1 MRRTRTFTAKSLTKD
16 LFADSLIYHAINMK
30 VGIIGASGYTGGELL
45 RILAGHRKCEVACA
59 TSRRYEGKHV
69 SSLNPNLEDIIDLKF
84 ENLSAEDVAKRSD
97 FVFTATPHGT
107 SMDIVPAL
115 LGSGTRVVDL
125 SGDFRFNDIAVYERY
140 YGEHTAKDV
149 KAVYGLPELHR
160 AEIKNAELVANPGC
174 YPTSVILGLSSLVK
188 EGIIELD
195 RIVVDS
201 KSGISGAGATPK
213 PATHYTMA
221 GDNVSPY
228 KVISH
233 QHMPEIEQELNLLR
247 DGVKVSFVPHIV
259 PVIRGLESTIHV
271 FLSKEVSSEE
281 IRDACAN
288 LYKDEPFVRVLKVG
302 EIPRMSAVRG
312 SNYCDIGGFEVDKER
327 NRAVVVSVIDNLV
340 KGASGQAVQNMN
352 IMMGYRETEGLDKV
366 GLHP

>member
-1 MRRTRTFTAKSLTKD
+1 
-16 LFADSLIYHAINMK
+16 MK

-45 RILAGHRKCEVACA
+45 RILAGHTECEVACA

-69 SSLNPNLEDIIDLKF
+69 SSLNPNLKGIVDLKF
-84 ENLSAEDVAKRSD
+84 ENLSVEDVADRSD

-107 SMDIVPAL
+107 SMGIVPGL
-115 LGSGTRVVDL
+115 LESSIRVVDL

-140 YGEHTAKDV
+140 YGKHTAKGT

-160 AEIKNAELVANPGC
+160 AEIKEAKLVANPGC
-174 YPTSVILGLSSLVK
+174 YSTSVILGLLPLVK
-188 EGIIELD
+188 KGIIELD
-195 RIVVDS
+195 RIAVDS

-213 PATHYTMA
+213 PATMYTIA
-221 GDNVSPY
+221 ADSVTPY

-233 QHMPEIEQELNLLR
+233 QHMPEMEQELNLLR

-259 PVIRGLESTIHV
+259 PVIRGIESTIHV
-271 FLSKEVSSEE
+271 FLKSDISSDEL
-281 IRDACAN
+281 RDAYADFYRN
-288 LYKDEPFVRVLKVG
+288 EPFVRILGVG

-312 SNYCDIGGFEVDKER
+312 SNYCDLGGFEVDKER
-327 NRAVVVSVIDNLV
+327 NRAVIVSVIDNLV

-352 IMMGYRETEGLDKV
+352 IMMGFDETEGLNKV

>member
-1 MRRTRTFTAKSLTKD
+1 
-16 LFADSLIYHAINMK
+16 MK

-45 RILAGHRKCEVACA
+45 RILAGHSECEIACA
-59 TSRRYEGKHV
+59 TSRRYEGKDV
-69 SSLNPNLEDIIDLKF
+69 SSINQNLKNILDIKF
-84 ENLSAEDVAKRSD
+84 ENISAGNVAKRSD
-97 FVFTATPHGT
+97 LVFCATPHGT
-107 SMDIVPAL
+107 SMDIVPEL
-115 LGSGTRVVDL
+115 LEAGARVIDL
-125 SGDFRFNDIAVYERY
+125 SGDFRFNDVSVYEKY
-140 YGEHTAKDV
+140 YGTKHSSKEMC
-149 KAVYGLPELHR
+149 AVYGLPELHKN
-160 AEIKNAELVANPGC
+160 EIKKASLVANPGC
-174 YPTSVILGLSSLVK
+174 YPTGAILGLAPLVK

-221 GDNVSPY
+221 ADSVSAY
-228 KVISH
+228 KVTSH

-259 PVIRGLESTIHV
+259 PVIRGLLSTIHV
-271 FLSKEVSSEE
+271 FLEKDTSSEE
-281 IRDACAN
+281 IRKTYN
-288 LYKDEPFVRVLKVG
+288 SLYKDEPFVRIQEVG

-312 SNYCDIGGFEVDKER
+312 TNYAAIGSFEVDMER
-327 NRAVVVSVIDNLV
+327 NRAVIVSVIDNLV

-352 IMMGYRETEGLDKV
+352 IMMGFNEAEGLKNI